1 MSAGQEGTGADRSTS
16 SRRPLETSQVQHWV
30 HHVGDLATGALATN
44 ELDGPLTP
52 RRRAEALA
60 PFAPASGVT
69 FGGPSYSLTPRA
81 PYQASPAAW
90 MIASFVND
98 FDSGSDLMAWQFP
111 PPGPPGWLEG
121 GVLWSFAVAPEANQA
136 LVSVSVFAAAHQGE
150 VGQVVLSAADAGGI
164 EVPISDT
171 YASHTIDLT
180 FVPFA
185 GRLVEVSMN
194 FEPGLSVVT
203 LSGISL
209 GPAGPVVIPVD
220 PI

>member
-1 MSAGQEGTGADRSTS
+1 
-16 SRRPLETSQVQHWV
+16 
-30 HHVGDLATGALATN
+30 
-44 ELDGPLTP
+44 
-52 RRRAEALA
+52 
-60 PFAPASGVT
+60 
-69 FGGPSYSLTPRA
+69 
-81 PYQASPAAW
+81 

>member
-1 MSAGQEGTGADRSTS
+1 
-16 SRRPLETSQVQHWV
+16 
-30 HHVGDLATGALATN
+30 
-44 ELDGPLTP
+44 
-52 RRRAEALA
+52 
-60 PFAPASGVT
+60 
-69 FGGPSYSLTPRA
+69 
-81 PYQASPAAW
+81 

-98 FDSGSDLMAWQFP
+98 FDSGSNLMAWQFP

-121 GVLWSFAVAPEANQA
+121 GVLWSFAVAPEGDPA

-150 VGQVVLSAADAGGI
+150 VGQVVVAVADAVI

-180 FVPFA
+180 FVPSA
-185 GRLVEVSMN
+185 GRSVEVSMN

-209 GPAGPVVIPVD
+209 GPAGPVVGPVD